1 MAHEVCPGVN
11 TSLVGW
17 VCVAK
22 RRRGG
27 MAAALHLCLALDTCW
42 REAVMTANSTASVE
56 VPMAGTYR
64 VDPQRSKVSYSGR
77 HMFGL
82 GVVHATFT
90 LTSGELR
97 VADPLTASTVAM
109 TLDAN
114 SFSSNNARRDKD
126 VRSAAL
132 LDVATYPEITF
143 AANSLRLDG
152 DQWLA
157 AGTVTAHGKT
167 VPVEV
172 AIDQLTRNGEEMRV
186 HGQAKHLDRYAFGVV
201 KPRAWWGVSSTW
213 TLTCTR
219 SGVVPPGRWRGAPS
233 SSKRWPA
240 PDRLR
245 TNRAGHG

>member
-1 MAHEVCPGVN
+1 
-11 TSLVGW
+11 
-17 VCVAK
+17 
-22 RRRGG
+22 
-27 MAAALHLCLALDTCW
+27 
-42 REAVMTANSTASVE
+42 MTASSTTSVE
-56 VPMAGTYR
+56 VPVAGTYR

-97 VADPLTASTVAM
+97 VADPLTASTVAV

-172 AIDQLTRNGEEMRV
+172 AIDQLTRNGEEIRV

-201 KPRAWWGVSSTW
+201 KSKGMVGRFLDLDLDVYA
-213 TLTCTR
+213 
-219 SGVVPPGRWRGAPS
+219 VPASRIG
-233 SSKRWPA
+233 
-240 PDRLR
+240 
-245 TNRAGHG
+245 